1 MKKQL
6 LSLILIANMS
16 ILAFGGYDSPIRTMT
31 IPYAPISFTID
42 GIDNEAHWSAEQS
55 TDVFNPT
62 GWTGNADYTLT
73 FKVAWDENYLYVFG
87 KILDD
92 INSSWE
98 WGLPNQ
104 WTYDNVDLFMDLDTT
119 GAANNNGYDSNIYQV
134 RFNRG
139 IDSVGN
145 DYGRDCQRSDH
156 KYSWKN
162 TSDGW
167 IFEAALAWK
176 FVLGNG
182 QKPEDILAYTD
193 GNVRSGFDIN
203 GADSD
208 INGPYH
214 RDCQT
219 AWDNDDD
226 CYHSP
231 DITECS
237 WNNRSIFGIVNFQP
251 RYTSDINEHNK
262 TNLIVYPNPTTG
274 LVTFE
279 NLQDSKV
286 EILDLAGQV
295 VLSTTLNNQQIDI
308 SMLQAGIY
316 FVKAGQSIIKLIKQ

>member
-6 LSLILIANMS
+6 LSLTLIANVS
-16 ILAFGGYDSPIRTMT
+16 ILVFGGYNSPVRTMT

-92 INSSWE
+92 INNSWE

-104 WTYDNVDLFMDLDTT
+104 WTYDNVDLFMDLDTA
-119 GAANNNGYDSNIYQV
+119 GQYEAYDSSTFQV

-176 FVLGNG
+176 FVLGIG

-203 GADSD
+203 GSDSD
-208 INGPYH
+208 INGPDH

-219 AWDNDDD
+219 AWDNDE
-226 CYHSP
+226 CPHP
-231 DITECS
+231 DIEDCT
-237 WNNRSIFGIVNFQP
+237 WNNRTVFGVVTFQL
-251 RYTSDINEHNK
+251 RYTSDLNEHNK

-279 NLQDSKV
+279 NIQGKNKLELLNITGKVLLIADIENNQVDLSQLSSGVYIAKIGQDSFK
-286 EILDLAGQV
+286 I
-295 VLSTTLNNQQIDI
+295 
-308 SMLQAGIY
+308 M
-316 FVKAGQSIIKLIKQ
+316 KQ